1 MEIGPIHLSSKKQ
14 FSHVQKES
22 RHEKKKKP
30 ETNRQT
36 DRQGGMSYISAQAIN
51 NQ

>member
-1 MEIGPIHLSSKKQ
+1 MSKKN
-14 FSHVQKES
+14 HGTK
-22 RHEKKKKP
+22 KKKKP